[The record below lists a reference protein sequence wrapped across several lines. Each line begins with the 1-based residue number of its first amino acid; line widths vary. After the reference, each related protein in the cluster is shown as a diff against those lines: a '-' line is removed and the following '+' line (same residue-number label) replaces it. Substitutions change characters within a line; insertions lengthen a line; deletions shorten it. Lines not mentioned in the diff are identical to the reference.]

1 MGVSPYPDRYRI
13 IGPLVLRECL
23 SANLGQKLPL
33 GAFSPPVRGLN
44 AHTSPRAADG
54 GRWIYQGRCQELIR
68 SAAEGCFR
76 FEPALFP
83 QPVKPTFIKLR
94 LRRG

>member
-44 AHTSPRAADG
+44 AHSALNAHTSPPAPLTAADG
-54 GRWIYQGRCQELIR
+54 STKEGAR
-68 SAAEGCFR
+68 S
-76 FEPALFP
+76 
-83 QPVKPTFIKLR
+83 
-94 LRRG
+94 